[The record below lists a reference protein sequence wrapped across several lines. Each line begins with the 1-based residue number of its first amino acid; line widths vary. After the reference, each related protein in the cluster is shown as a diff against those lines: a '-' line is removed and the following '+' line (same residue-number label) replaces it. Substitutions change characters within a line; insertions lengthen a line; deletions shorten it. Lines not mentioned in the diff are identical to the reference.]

1 MAAITGTVIAGIST
15 ATAIAST
22 VDGISK
28 SNKAEKALDNLQTP
42 EYDNPNREIKV
53 STAGSDLIKEEGQR
67 TTANILNGMQ
77 GGSARTM
84 LSGLPQLASF
94 TNDINQK
101 AALNIDS
108 QMEKREYAIAGYEER
123 LNGIEENR
131 YQGEIAGLGAMY
143 NSGQHQMWN
152 GIKGTISG
160 AGSSARAY
168 DDYLENKD
176 EDNINS

>member
-168 DDYLENKD
+168 DDYLENK
-176 EDNINS
+176 E

>member
-101 AALNIDS
+101 AALNI
-108 QMEKREYAIAGYEER
+108 EYAIAGYEER

-168 DDYLENKD
+168 DDYLENK
-176 EDNINS
+176 E